1 MKETHVTP
9 VFTEELFT
17 VSKTLKQS
25 RCPSTGEWIKK
36 IWHIYTIEY
45 YSAITKNTFQSVLM
59 RWINLEP
66 TVQSEVSQ
74 KEKDNY
80 CILTQVYGV

>member
-1 MKETHVTP
+1 M
-9 VFTEELFT
+9 FIALLFT
-17 VSKTLKQS
+17 IAKKWKQT

-66 TVQSEVSQ
+66 TVQNEVSQ

>member
-1 MKETHVTP
+1 M
-9 VFTEELFT
+9 FTEELFT
-17 VSKTLKQS
+17 VSKTWKQS

-66 TVQSEVSQ
+66 TVQNEVSQ